1 MIRLQTIDA
10 HAAGEPLRLIVDGFP
25 SPRGRTM
32 LEKREWLKTHADHLR
47 RALMLEPRGH
57 ADMYGAILTE
67 PVSPGS
73 HAGVL
78 FMHNEGYSTMCGHGV
93 VAVTTI
99 ALERGLLM
107 PGGDGATVVYDSPAG
122 TIRARA
128 RRAAGTPGRPM
139 NDVNDV
145 EPVETVASVERAR
158 NGERA
163 GNPRVSASDRLPA
176 VRIESVASVNV
187 PSFVLHGGLP
197 VTIGKTRIGGLGA
210 RTIRVDVAFGGAFY
224 AIVDSEAVGLPI
236 DVPHLPELRRVGM
249 EIKHAI
255 DASQTIVHPLE
266 PSLHGIYGTIFTG
279 PPSDERADLRNVTI
293 FADAEVDRS
302 PCGTGTAAVMAVVD
316 AMGWLGQDRPF
327 VHESLIGT
335 RFHGRVV
342 GRSAVGE
349 YQAIVPEI
357 EGSAWITGEHTFLVD
372 DTDPLSAGFR
382 L

>member
-1 MIRLQTIDA
+1 MVRLKTIDA

-32 LEKREWLKTHADHLR
+32 LDKREWVRTHADALR

-107 PGGDGATVVYDSPAG
+107 PGGDGATIVYDSPAG

-128 RRAAGTPGRPM
+128 TLAAGEAGT
-139 NDVNDV
+139 
-145 EPVETVASVERAR
+145 A
-158 NGERA
+158 GEA
-163 GNPRVSASDRLPA
+163 GGSREAGEAAKV
-176 VRIESVASVNV
+176 ESVAFVNV
-187 PSFVLHGGLP
+187 PSFVLHGGLS
-197 VTIGKTRIGGLGA
+197 VKLASRQ
-210 RTIRVDVAFGGAFY
+210 IRADVAFGGAFY

-236 DVPHLPELRRVGM
+236 DVAHLPELRRVGM

-255 DASQTIVHPLE
+255 EAAHTIVHPLD
-266 PSLHGIYGTIFTG
+266 PGLQGIYGTIFTG
-279 PPSDERADLRNVTI
+279 PPNN
-293 FADAEVDRS
+293 
-302 PCGTGTAAVMAVVD
+302 PK
-316 AMGWLGQDRPF
+316 
-327 VHESLIGT
+327 
-335 RFHGRVV
+335 
-342 GRSAVGE
+342 
-349 YQAIVPEI
+349 
-357 EGSAWITGEHTFLVD
+357 
-372 DTDPLSAGFR
+372 
-382 L
+382 

>member
-1 MIRLQTIDA
+1 MLRLKTIDA
-10 HAAGEPLRLIVDGFP
+10 HAAGEPLRLIIDGFP
-25 SPRGRTM
+25 TPRGRTM
-32 LEKREWLKTHADHLR
+32 LEKREWVLNHADHLR

-57 ADMYGAILTE
+57 ADMYGALFTA
-67 PVSPGS
+67 PVSSGS

-99 ALERGLLM
+99 ALERGLLL
-107 PGGDGATVVYDSPAG
+107 PGGDGASIVYDSPAG

-128 RRAAGTPGRPM
+128 R
-139 NDVNDV
+139 V
-145 EPVETVASVERAR
+145 
-158 NGERA
+158 RA
-163 GNPRVSASDRLPA
+163 GGGTEDAEA
-176 VRIESVASVNV
+176 VRVESVAFVNV
-187 PSFVLHGGLP
+187 PSFVLHGGITVKLAS
-197 VTIGKTRIGGLGA
+197 RQ
-210 RTIRVDVAFGGAFY
+210 IRADVAFGGAFY

-236 DVPHLPELRRVGM
+236 DAGHLPELRRVGM

-255 DASQTIVHPLE
+255 EDVYTIAHPLE
-266 PSLHGIYGTIFTG
+266 PGLHGIYGTIFTG

-316 AMGWLGQDRPF
+316 AMGLLSDERPF

-335 RFHGRVV
+335 RFNGRIVS
-342 GRSAVGE
+342 RTEVGE

-372 DTDPLSAGFR
+372 DEDPLREGFR

>member
-1 MIRLQTIDA
+1 MVTLKTIDA
-10 HAAGEPLRLIVDGFP
+10 HAGGEPLRLIVDGFP
-25 SPRGRTM
+25 SPRGKTM
-32 LEKREWLKTHADHLR
+32 LEKREWVRERADHLR

-99 ALERGLLM
+99 ALERGLLI

-128 RRAAGTPGRPM
+128 R
-139 NDVNDV
+139 VK
-145 EPVETVASVERAR
+145 
-158 NGERA
+158 RA
-163 GNPRVSASDRLPA
+163 GESGRAGGAGASEGAECDAGRV
-176 VRIESVASVNV
+176 ESVAFLNV
-187 PSFVLHGGLP
+187 PSFVIHGGLR
-197 VTIGKTRIGGLGA
+197 VKLASRQ
-210 RTIRVDVAFGGAFY
+210 IRADVAFGGAFY

-255 DASQTIVHPLE
+255 EAAQTFVHPIE
-266 PSLHGIYGTIFTG
+266 PGLRGIYGTIFTG
-279 PPSDERADLRNVTI
+279 PAGDEADLRNVTI

-302 PCGTGTAAVMAVVD
+302 PCGTGTAAVMAVIY
-316 AMGWLGQDRPF
+316 AMGLLGDEKPF

-335 RFHGRVV
+335 RFTGRVAS
-342 GRSAVGE
+342 RTAVGE
-349 YQAIVPEI
+349 YPAIVPEI

-372 DTDPLSAGFR
+372 DSDPLKDGFR
-382 L
+382 I

>member
-1 MIRLQTIDA
+1 MIRLKTIDA

-25 SPRGRTM
+25 SPHGKTM
-32 LEKREWLKTHADHLR
+32 LAKREWVRTHADHLR

-67 PVSPGS
+67 PVAPGS

-93 VAVTTI
+93 IAVTTM

-107 PGGDGATVVYDSPAG
+107 PGGDGTTIVYDAPAG

-128 RRAAGTPGRPM
+128 TIGAGGAGGAGR
-139 NDVNDV
+139 V
-145 EPVETVASVERAR
+145 
-158 NGERA
+158 
-163 GNPRVSASDRLPA
+163 
-176 VRIESVASVNV
+176 ESVSFLNV
-187 PSFVLHGGLP
+187 PSFVLHGGMIVKLA
-197 VTIGKTRIGGLGA
+197 T
-210 RTIRVDVAFGGAFY
+210 RTIRADVAFGGAFY
-224 AIVDSEAVGLPI
+224 AIVDSESVGLPI
-236 DVPHLPELRRVGM
+236 DAAHLPELRRAGM

-255 DASQTIVHPLE
+255 EAALTIVHPLDAG
-266 PSLHGIYGTIFTG
+266 LTGIYGTIFTG

-316 AMGWLGQDRPF
+316 AMGLLGSDRPF

-335 RFHGRVV
+335 RFTGRVAS
-342 GRSAVGE
+342 RTEVGE
-349 YQAIVPEI
+349 LPSIVPEI
-357 EGSAWITGEHTFLVD
+357 EGSAWITGEHTFLID
-372 DTDPLSAGFR
+372 EGDPLKDGFR
-382 L
+382 I